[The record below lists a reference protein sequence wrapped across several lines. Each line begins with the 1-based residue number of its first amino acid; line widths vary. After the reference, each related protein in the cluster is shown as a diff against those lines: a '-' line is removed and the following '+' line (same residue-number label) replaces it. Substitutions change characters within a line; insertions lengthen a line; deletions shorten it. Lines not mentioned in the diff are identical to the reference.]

1 MALQNMRQKE
11 IKCNGPGM
19 IAEMLGVGLS
29 EPWLLNVECQGLK
42 GFLISF
48 YMFSINNETIQAVDI

>member
-1 MALQNMRQKE
+1 
-11 IKCNGPGM
+11 M

-29 EPWLLNVECQGLK
+29 EPWLLYVECQGLK

-48 YMFSINNETIQAVDI
+48 YMFSINNETIQAVDIWKKISVHG